1 MISIDDREIGEKS
14 PPFVIAELS
23 GNHKGSLQRALELV
37 DAAADAG
44 ADAVKLQTY
53 TADTMTIDADGDEFR
68 VTDAESPWAG
78 SRLYDLYA
86 EAATPWEWHA
96 EIFEYARHRELIAF
110 STPFDAAAVDLL
122 QDLDVPCFKIASFEI
137 THLPLIRRVARL
149 GKPLFMSTG
158 MARLGEIDAA
168 VQAALSEGCHEIIL
182 MKCTSSYPAPASE
195 ANLKSLP
202 TMSEAFGC
210 PVGLSDHTLGIG
222 VSLAAVAL
230 GAVAIEKHLTID
242 QADGGIDSSFSM
254 TPDELSRLVVESRRA
269 WEALGSVHFATTEAD
284 HASLKYRRS
293 LYINK
298 DLPAG
303 HVLAEE
309 DIKVVRPGYGLDPDM
324 HDLVIGRALSK
335 PVARGTAL
343 TWELL

>member
-1 MISIDDREIGEKS
+1 MISIDDRQIGEDF

-23 GNHKGSLQRALELV
+23 GNHKGSLRRALELV

-53 TADTMTIDADGDEFR
+53 TADTMTMDVDGDAFR
-68 VTDAESPWAG
+68 VTDADSLWAG

-86 EAATPWEWHA
+86 EAATPWKWHG
-96 EIFEYARHRELIAF
+96 EIFKHARHRGLVAF
-110 STPFDAAAVDLL
+110 STPFDETAVELL
-122 QDLDVPCFKIASFEI
+122 QDLNVPCYKIASFEI
-137 THLPLIRRVARL
+137 THLPLIRRVAKTGR
-149 GKPLFMSTG
+149 PLIMSTG

-168 VQAALSEGCHEIIL
+168 VCAARDEGCEEIIL
-182 MKCTSSYPAPASE
+182 MKCTSAYPAPAGE
-195 ANLKSLP
+195 ANLKTLP
-202 TMSEAFGC
+202 ALAEAFGC
-210 PVGLSDHTLGIG
+210 PAGLSDHTLGIG

-242 QADGGIDSSFSM
+242 QADGGVDSAFSM
-254 TPDELSRLVVESRRA
+254 TPDELGDLVIESRRA

-293 LYINK
+293 LYISR

-303 HVLAEE
+303 HVLSEQ
-309 DIKVVRPGYGLDPDM
+309 DIKVVRPGYGLDPDL
-324 HDLVIGRALSK
+324 HDLVVGRALSRS
-335 PVARGTAL
+335 VVRGTAL
-343 TWELL
+343 TWEML